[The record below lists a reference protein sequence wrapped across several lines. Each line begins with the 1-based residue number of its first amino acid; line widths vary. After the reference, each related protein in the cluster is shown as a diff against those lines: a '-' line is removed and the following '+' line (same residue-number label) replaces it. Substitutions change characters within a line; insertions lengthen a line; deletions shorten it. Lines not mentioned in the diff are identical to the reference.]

1 MKKNQKHQ
9 DYIEELLN
17 SISHGIA
24 SLVSV
29 IGFIALIISSSLSN
43 KDWVLFSSILYG
55 LSLII
60 LYIISTLYHGL
71 RNKKTKHIF
80 RILDHC
86 SIFILIAGTYTPVL
100 LISIGGS
107 TGWWIFGIQWSI
119 VLIGVIF
126 KVFYTGKYESASILI
141 YMVMGWMIVF
151 KWEHLT
157 NTISSPA
164 FNLLLTGGIIYTVGI
179 FFYLLDSKIK
189 YFHFIWHLFVITG
202 SVLHYIMIFIFLN
215 FF

>member
-1 MKKNQKHQ
+1 MKGKQT
-9 DYIEELLN
+9 YIEETLN

-24 SLVSV
+24 ALASI
-29 IGFIALIISSSLSN
+29 IGFIGLIIFSSSN
-43 KDWVLFSSILYG
+43 QDWVLFSTIVYG

-60 LYIISTLYHGL
+60 LYTSSTLYHGL
-71 RNKKTKHIF
+71 RNEKIKHVF

-107 TGWWIFGIQWSI
+107 TGWWIFGIQWAL
-119 VLIGVIF
+119 VLMGFIF
-126 KVFYTGKYESASILI
+126 KIFYTGKYEGVSILMYI
-141 YMVMGWMIVF
+141 IMGWMVIF
-151 KWEHLT
+151 KWNDLT
-157 NTISSPA
+157 SVISDSA
-164 FNLLLTGGIIYTVGI
+164 FNLLLGGGITYTIGI

-202 SVLHYIMIFIFLN
+202 STLHYTMIFKYVIN
-215 FF
+215 